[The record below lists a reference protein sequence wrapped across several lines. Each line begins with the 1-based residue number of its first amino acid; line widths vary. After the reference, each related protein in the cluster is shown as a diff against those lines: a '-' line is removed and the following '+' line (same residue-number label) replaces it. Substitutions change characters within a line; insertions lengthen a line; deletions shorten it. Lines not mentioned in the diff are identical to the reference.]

1 MRQDCQRDN
10 ALGLTHTQWECQ
22 KKGLLQQGS
31 TKEVFG
37 KKCTVKVV
45 LQARAMKGSDNWET
59 SLTQRKDAF
68 NLSICPN
75 YSNGNAATLV
85 LAAKMYFF
93 VWQTKSN
100 PSAELRSILAEFTI
114 WARRI
119 DRRPLFPGRSL
130 PSGICS
136 WQPVFLDY
144 LYSICSRTAVLGF
157 VAWVYFVL

>member
-59 SLTQRKDAF
+59 SMTQSIALRARMP
-68 NLSICPN
+68 SICSN
-75 YSNGNAATLV
+75 YSIWNH
-85 LAAKMYFF
+85 AKMCFF

-144 LYSICSRTAVLGF
+144 LYSICSRTVVLGF